1 MLIISLYSVIF
12 AAYLL
17 LYRVLFVQYKYGI
30 SMDITARY
38 AQQLHKDKL
47 QENTI
52 NSYISDVRQ
61 FMVWKDMFSPNSRVD
76 EALLSQYLKTSSFTR
91 SKFTMRRKEISL
103 KKFLQWTNTNS
114 ARSKSKPKYLASS
127 TALILLL
134 LPLALQTN
142 FSSLS
147 YDNLEYASI
156 NKDYATTAVTTES
169 PIDISVE
176 GVEVAVS
183 GYEIQAP
190 IQDSSA
196 EVVLSLQN
204 NLEEESPDTLESL
217 SPIGG
222 TEQIKQGASYT
233 IIYNDSIDADSL
245 IIVTATAPS
254 HGETL
259 FIQSQGEGYAVVAIE
274 RPIDSPLPFNWIAI

>member
-1 MLIISLYSVIF
+1 
-12 AAYLL
+12 
-17 LYRVLFVQYKYGI
+17 
-30 SMDITARY
+30 MDITARY

-52 NSYISDVRQ
+52 NSYLSDVRQ
-61 FMVWKDMFSPNSRVD
+61 FIVWKDMFSPNSKVD

-114 ARSKSKPKYLASS
+114 ARPRSKPKYLASS

-134 LPLALQTN
+134 LLPLAVQTN
-142 FSSLS
+142 LSSLS

-190 IQDSSA
+190 IQDPSA

-204 NLEEESPDTLESL
+204 NLEEERSDTLESL
-217 SPIGG
+217 SPTGG

-245 IIVTATAPS
+245 ITVTATAPS

-274 RPIDSPLPFNWIAI
+274 SPIDSPLPFNWIAI